1 MTHGTHVISARNLAV
16 KFGRRSVLDGLDL
29 DVPQGSVTALVGG
42 NGAGKSTLLRVL
54 VGALVPNSGSVRVL
68 GRDPT
73 CEGELVRERVG
84 YVADRLEIAPRTRA
98 AEWLVFVGQF
108 QPRWERSEVH
118 RLATLLGLDLETRFG
133 EMSKGTRAKLALVA
147 ALAHRPE
154 LLVLDEPFSG
164 LDVDTRLAVTQGILG
179 HLRDEGRSVL
189 LVSHSMNDVERV
201 ADRVLVLEQGRITR
215 GGELESFARTEA
227 GRLDL
232 EHTLLRHKLE
242 EVLS

>member
-1 MTHGTHVISARNLAV
+1 MKHETSVISARNLAV
-16 KFGRRSVLDGLDL
+16 KFGRKSVLVGLDL
-29 DVPQGSVTALVGG
+29 DVPRGSVTALVGG

-54 VGALVPNSGSVRVL
+54 VGALVPDRGSARVL
-68 GRDPT
+68 GLDPE
-73 CEGELVRERVG
+73 CEGERVRERVG
-84 YVADRLEIAPRTRA
+84 YVADKLEIAPRMRA
-98 AEWLVFVGQF
+98 TEWLSFVGQF
-108 QPRWERSEVH
+108 QPRWERSEMN
-118 RLATLLGLDLETRFG
+118 RLAALLGLDLETRFG

-189 LVSHSMNDVERV
+189 LVSHSMADVERV

-215 GGELESFARTEA
+215 GGELESFATSET

-232 EHTLLRHKLE
+232 EHALLRHKLE

>member
-1 MTHGTHVISARNLAV
+1 MKHETSVISARNLGV
-16 KFGRRSVLDGLDL
+16 KFGRKSVLDGLDL
-29 DVPQGSVTALVGG
+29 DVPQGSVAALVGG

-54 VGALVPNSGSVRVL
+54 IGALVPDCGSVRVL
-68 GRDPT
+68 GLDPAR
-73 CEGELVRERVG
+73 EGERVRERVG
-84 YVADRLEIAPRTRA
+84 YVADRLEIQPRTRGR
-98 AEWLVFVGQF
+98 EWLEFVGSF
-108 QPRWERSEVH
+108 QRTWDRGEAQ
-118 RLATLLGLDLETRFG
+118 RLAEMLQLELDTRFG

-201 ADRVLVLEQGRITR
+201 ADRVLVLEQGRIVR
-215 GGELESFARTEA
+215 GGELESFATSDS

-232 EHTLLRHKLE
+232 EHALLRHKLE